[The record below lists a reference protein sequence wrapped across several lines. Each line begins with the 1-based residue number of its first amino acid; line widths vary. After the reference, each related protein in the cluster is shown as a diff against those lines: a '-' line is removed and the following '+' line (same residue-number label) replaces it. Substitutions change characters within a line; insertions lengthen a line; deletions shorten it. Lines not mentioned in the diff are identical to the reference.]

1 MSSEALRPIG
11 EEESLE
17 NGMQLTLVGDPEKQL
32 AQATRACAVL
42 MRVVEEKHLFE
53 EFGTRDR
60 KKRHLLV
67 EAWLFL
73 AHMFGVTARLEAI
86 VPVWD
91 ATENFPGFEATVE
104 AVHMASGR
112 VVGRAAARCMSD
124 EENWGEVPKY
134 VWNNGDR
141 SQDGTR
147 QKAMQ
152 QLESMAQTR
161 ATSKVLSNVFRWV
174 VVLGAKGVSGT
185 PAEEMGDTK
194 RGKQQAG
201 QTTESRKI
209 TAKQVSRLFAIGRDK
224 GLAPNEVAEIFKRH
238 GFQQSHEITVEKYDS
253 IVAEV
258 EGKPAEQQAP

>member
-1 MSSEALRPIG
+1 MSTEIIG
-11 EEESLE
+11 EEQSLE
-17 NGMQLTLVGDPEKQL
+17 NGLQLTLVGDPEKQL
-32 AQATRACAVL
+32 AAATRACSVL
-42 MRVVEEKHLFE
+42 MRVVEEKHLYE
-53 EFGTRDR
+53 EFGSRDK

-73 AHMFGVTARLEAI
+73 AHMFGVTARLESI

-91 ATENFPGFEATVE
+91 ATEQFPGFEATVE

-134 VWNNGDR
+134 VWENDKR
-141 SQDGTR
+141 TEDGKR

-174 VVLGAKGVSGT
+174 VVLGSKGVSGT
-185 PAEEMGDTK
+185 PAEEMGG
-194 RGKQQAG
+194 GKKAAAQEQSASAERISKA
-201 QTTESRKI
+201 QMARM
-209 TAKQVSRLFAIGRDK
+209 FAIGK
-224 GLAPNEVAEIFKRH
+224 TVGLYGDGILEIVKRH
-238 GFQQSHEITVEKYDS
+238 GFNSSYEVTRDKY
-253 IVAEV
+253 AEV
-258 EGKPAEQQAP
+258 VKEIEDHGKPKEQAAF